1 VERLALQ
8 AVVGWDSAM
17 SNSVVPQLPVSEKP
31 RTLAIEP
38 AVAVPLGLFI
48 AVVSIAAPNGSYFPS
63 SWGWAAIAFLW
74 AGAIGLVVGRQIS
87 FGALEVAYLCAWA
100 ALLCWT
106 AASLLWSPTTTQT
119 MYEVER
125 TVIYV
130 SFAFALALL
139 GRRSLPHLL
148 PALLAGIVAVA
159 AYGLATRL
167 LPDRVGS
174 FDSFVG
180 YRLSEPLGYWNALS
194 IFVAAGS
201 AVAVGLAARA
211 RSVTVRALSAASV
224 VLLIPVL
231 YFTFGRGGWIALA
244 AGLAVAIAIDPRR
257 LQLVTTLL
265 VIAPWPALAV
275 WRAYESPSL
284 TTDFSALA
292 DASSEGGRLALTL
305 AVLAVVSVVVTAGF
319 ALLADRITVS
329 RGVRRAYGAALVLGL
344 VACIAAVIAA
354 YGGPAESARRAIDSI
369 KQPSPNVRGDQ
380 TKRLFSLSSN
390 GRLDTWESALRDARE
405 HQVLGSGAGTFERW
419 WLEHR
424 EVPLKVRDAHSLYV
438 ETYAELGP
446 VGLVALLAVIVTP
459 FAAAVRARR
468 SPLVAPAL
476 AGFAAVVVHAAVGWD
491 WEVPATMIVGLTCA
505 GVLLLAQGAE
515 SARQW
520 TLGTGSRA
528 AFLAV
533 IAVLGVLSFVTLT
546 SNRYLG
552 QASAALNRADYAA
565 AVRDARRAAQW
576 APWSTSALR
585 LQADAIL
592 VEGSL
597 ARARLLYAEALA
609 KDDGDWELWLGLALA
624 SEPKARREALDRAA
638 SLNPLSTE
646 VRQLREQLGV
656 RNSAP

>member
-1 VERLALQ
+1 
-8 AVVGWDSAM
+8 M
-17 SNSVVPQLPVSEKP
+17 SNSVVPPLPISERP
-31 RTLAIEP
+31 RALAIEP
-38 AVAVPLGLFI
+38 AVLLVPVGLFI
-48 AVVSIAAPNGSYFPS
+48 AIVSIAAPNGSYFPS
-63 SWGWAAIAFLW
+63 SWGWASLAFLW
-74 AGAIGLVVGRQIS
+74 AGAVGLIVGRRVS
-87 FGALEVAYLCAWA
+87 FGALETAYLCSWV
-100 ALLCWT
+100 ALLAWT

-125 TVIYV
+125 MVIYV
-130 SFAFALALL
+130 SFAFALAVL
-139 GRRSLPHLL
+139 GRHSLPLLL

-180 YRLSEPLGYWNALS
+180 YRLSEPIGYWNGLS

-201 AVAVGLAARA
+201 VVAIGLAARA
-211 RSVTVRALSAASV
+211 RGVAVRALSAASL

-231 YFTFGRGGWIALA
+231 YFTFGRGGWIALI
-244 AGLAVAIAIDPRR
+244 AGLAVAIAVDPRR

-265 VIAPWPALAV
+265 VAAPWPTLAL

-284 TTDFSALA
+284 TTEFSALA
-292 DASSEGGRLALTL
+292 DASDEGGRLALTL
-305 AVLAVVSVVVTAGF
+305 AVLAVASAVVTAGY

-329 RGVRRAYGAALVLGL
+329 RGVRRAYGATLAFALVGS
-344 VACIAAVIAA
+344 VVGVIAA
-354 YGGPAESARRAIDSI
+354 YGGPADSARRAMDSI
-369 KQPSPNVRGDQ
+369 KQSSPNVRGDQ

-390 GRLDTWESALRDARE
+390 GRLDTWESALREAQE
-405 HQVLGSGAGTFERW
+405 HPLLGSGAGTFERW

-424 EVPLKVRDAHSLYV
+424 DVPLKVRDAHSLYV

-446 VGLVALLAVIVTP
+446 IGLVALLAVIATP

-476 AGFAAVVVHAAVGWD
+476 AGFAAVVAHAAVDWD

-505 GVLLLAQGAE
+505 GVLLLAHGAE
-515 SARQW
+515 GTRRW

-528 AFLAV
+528 ACLAF

-552 QASAALNRADYAA
+552 QASAALNRADYGA
-565 AVRDARRAAQW
+565 AVRDASRAARW
-576 APWSTSALR
+576 APWSTKALR
-585 LQADAIL
+585 LQADATL

-597 ARARLLYAEALA
+597 VRARLLYAEALA

-624 SEPKARREALDRAA
+624 NEKNARREALDRAA
-638 SLNPLSTE
+638 LLNPLSTE
-646 VRQLREQLGV
+646 IRQLREQLGV
-656 RNSAP
+656 RRDAP